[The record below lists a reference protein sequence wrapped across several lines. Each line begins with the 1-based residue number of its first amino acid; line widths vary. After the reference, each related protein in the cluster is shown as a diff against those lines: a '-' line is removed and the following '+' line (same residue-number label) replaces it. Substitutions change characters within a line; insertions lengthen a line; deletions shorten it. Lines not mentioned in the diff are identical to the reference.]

1 MKALIYDGLPQNK
14 YFEKII
20 TDLGYDIVPYRTM
33 ADIEPADDIK
43 LNAPVPVHNWMLTE
57 ISAINE
63 KYNLN
68 GPKPLA
74 VNKIANKFNFYNL
87 LAELNIPRPSYCVQ
101 LNTEADYDVK
111 YPAIIKTWE
120 FSGSKEVKIV
130 KNKEEAIEHVNTYPG
145 EGFLLEEFVEGKYVG
160 LNGSIVN
167 KELHIWGCQLAEL
180 CYTDR
185 PYPVMPL
192 YWTEDIELPAS
203 VIAHLE
209 SIFNAVELDNTTTQ
223 IELFVDENTHELKSV
238 IEINLRQGVTGLPV
252 WNQLYAGDDPL
263 KESIKLAAGEPCSFN
278 TSLKQNMASL
288 RPNIGGGK
296 IIDFKWPEQTFN
308 GIVEQNLTTGTVLT
322 DNPIDCFECNK
333 LGRILVL
340 DPDVNVAIAKAY
352 EYQDSIIT
360 VRENNTA
367 YVGNKFIGIVPRGK
381 AADVVQL

>member
-1 MKALIYDGLPQNK
+1 MKALIYDGLPQNI

-68 GPKPLA
+68 GPRPLA

-87 LAELNIPRPSYCVQ
+87 LIELNIPRPSYCVQ

-111 YPAIIKTWE
+111 YPAIIKTWV

-130 KNKEEAIEHVNTYPG
+130 KNKEEAIEHVDKYPD
-145 EGFLLEEFVEGKYVG
+145 EDFLLEEFVEGKYVG

-167 KELHIWGCQLAEL
+167 KELHIWGCQLAKL
-180 CYTDR
+180 CYTGQ

-296 IIDFKWPEQTFN
+296 VVDFKWPEQTFN
-308 GIVEQNLTTGTVLT
+308 GIVEQNLTKGTVLNA
-322 DNPIDCFECNK
+322 NPIDCFECNK

-352 EYQDSIIT
+352 EYQDNIIT
-360 VRENNTA
+360 IRENNIA
-367 YVGNKFIGIVPRGK
+367 YVGSKLVGDATNVI
-381 AADVVQL
+381 

>member
-1 MKALIYDGLPQNK
+1 MKALLYSGLPQNK

-20 TDLGYDIVPYRTM
+20 TELGYDIVPYQIM
-33 ADIEPADDIK
+33 ADIKSGDDIK
-43 LNAPVPVHNWMLTE
+43 LNVPVPVHNWMLNE

-68 GPKPLA
+68 GPKPFA

-87 LAELNIPRPSYCVQ
+87 LTELNIPRPSYCVQ

-111 YPAIIKTWE
+111 YPAVIKPWA

-130 KNKEEAIEHVNTYPG
+130 ENKHEAIKHANTYPDSK
-145 EGFLLEEFVEGKYVG
+145 FLLEEFVKGKYVG

-167 KELHIWGCQLAEL
+167 KKLHIWGCQLAQL
-180 CYTDR
+180 CYTDC

-203 VIAHLE
+203 VITYLE
-209 SIFNAVELDNTTTQ
+209 LIFNAVKLDNTTTQ

-238 IEINLRQGVTGLPV
+238 IELNLRQGVTGLPV

-278 TSLKQNMASL
+278 TNLKQNMASL
-288 RPNIGGGK
+288 RPNIGGGR
-296 IIDFKWPEQTFN
+296 IVDIKWPEQTFN
-308 GIVEQNLTTGTVLT
+308 GIVEQNLIKGTVLSA
-322 DNPIDCFECNK
+322 NPVDCFECNK

-352 EYQDSIIT
+352 EYQNNIIT
-360 VRENNTA
+360 IRENNTA
-367 YVGNKFIGIVPRGK
+367 YVGNKFVGIVPRGK
-381 AADVVQL
+381 ATDVI